1 VIGTTLADRYRIER
15 LIGEG
20 GMGAV
25 FEATQLDT
33 GRRVA
38 VKVISTGDL
47 AKTAE
52 IRARFAREAT
62 AVAALDTRNI
72 VQVLESGTDA
82 QTGLPFMA
90 MELLT
95 GADLQVVLERLG
107 ALPEHLAL
115 RIVAQAC
122 IGLQRAHEAGVV
134 HRDVKPANLFLAN
147 AAIRTRG
154 TEIVVKLLDFGIA
167 KVKMDELGNTAQ
179 GLTRT
184 GNMLGTPLFMSP
196 EQAKG
201 LKSIDGRTD
210 VWSLGAVLYQAV
222 SGAPPHEEETVGQLI
237 LAICSEPV
245 RPVQEIAPW
254 VSPETAAIV
263 HRALRIDPADR
274 YQSAAELLTDVG
286 AVLEGSWSISPEMI
300 VPLPE
305 EQRAQVARRVVVSD
319 KRHIS
324 NRDSMQ
330 EAGVASTTVFDTTG
344 RGRSLL
350 PRSLRRRG
358 AAAVLG
364 VVAVGGALGLAAWLS
379 LRARPS
385 SADLPASPGPAAAAP
400 PPSAAATEAAP
411 SPAITPASPVPAT
424 VRVAVPGATK
434 VTVDGVEVNI
444 VDGAIE
450 VAGALGKRYT
460 VRVMSGTRHAEQEVA
475 VTEAGAFPDRIELGK
490 KPVAAAPLKPSA
502 APAAPPSAAPAAPA
516 HATKFE

>member
-1 VIGTTLADRYRIER
+1 MIGTTLADRYRIER
-15 LIGEG
+15 LLGEG

-25 FEATQLDT
+25 FEATQVDT

-62 AVAALDTRNI
+62 AVAALETRNI

-82 QTGLPFMA
+82 ATGLPFMA

-107 ALPEHLAL
+107 ALPQDLSL

-122 IGLQRAHEAGVV
+122 LGLQRAHEAGVV

-210 VWSLGAVLYQAV
+210 VWSLGAVLYQAL
-222 SGAPPHEEETVGQLI
+222 SGVPPHEQETVGQLI

-245 RPVQEIAPW
+245 RPVQEVAPW
-254 VSPETAAIV
+254 VTPEVAAIV

-274 YQSAAELLTDVG
+274 YQSAAELLADIG
-286 AVLEGSWSISPEMI
+286 AVLDNSWSISPEMI
-300 VPLPE
+300 VPLPA
-305 EQRAQVARRVVVSD
+305 EQRGRVERRVVVSD

-344 RGRSLL
+344 GRGGSII
-350 PRSLRRRG
+350 PRLRRRG
-358 AAAVLG
+358 SAAMLG
-364 VVAVGGALGLAAWLS
+364 GVAVAGVIGLAGWLA
-379 LRARPS
+379 LRARPGTTHM
-385 SADLPASPGPAAAAP
+385 AE
-400 PPSAAATEAAP
+400 PSAAAAVIPPPTPSASVEAPVAP
-411 SPAITPASPVPAT
+411 SITP
-424 VRVAVPGATK
+424 
-434 VTVDGVEVNI
+434 
-444 VDGAIE
+444 
-450 VAGALGKRYT
+450 
-460 VRVMSGTRHAEQEVA
+460 SGTVPSLSALKTCHSRRLRLLRWLVA
-475 VTEAGAFPDRIELGK
+475 KDAGSVQWANSSPSRYFSSTQRPCGRPIDRTRSGVVRISHSKALVNTKSG
-490 KPVAAAPLKPSA
+490 PIGNPHSSA
-502 APAAPPSAAPAAPA
+502 LRSPRSR
-516 HATKFE
+516 

>member
-1 VIGTTLADRYRIER
+1 
-15 LIGEG
+15 
-20 GMGAV
+20 M
-25 FEATQLDT
+25 
-33 GRRVA
+33 
-38 VKVISTGDL
+38 
-47 AKTAE
+47 
-52 IRARFAREAT
+52 
-62 AVAALDTRNI
+62 
-72 VQVLESGTDA
+72 
-82 QTGLPFMA
+82 
-90 MELLT
+90 
-95 GADLQVVLERLG
+95 
-107 ALPEHLAL
+107 
-115 RIVAQAC
+115 
-122 IGLQRAHEAGVV
+122 

-147 AAIRTRG
+147 APIRTRG

-201 LKSIDGRTD
+201 LKTIDGRTD
-210 VWSLGAVLYQAV
+210 IWSLGAVLYQAL
-222 SGAPPHEEETVGQLI
+222 SGAPPHEKETVGQLI
-237 LAICSEPV
+237 LAICSESV

-263 HRALRIDPADR
+263 HRSLRIDPADR

-286 AVLEGSWSISPEMI
+286 AVLDNSWSISPEMI

-305 EQRAQVARRVVVSD
+305 EQRGQVARRVVVSD

-330 EAGVASTTVFDTTG
+330 EAGVASTTIFDTTG
-344 RGRSLL
+344 RGASLL

-358 AAAVLG
+358 AAVLG
-364 VVAVGGALGLAAWLS
+364 VAAVGGALGLAGWLA
-379 LRARPS
+379 LRARPEPS
-385 SADLPASPGPAAAAP
+385 DVP
-400 PPSAAATEAAP
+400 PLPSAAAATPAANAASAETSAAP
-411 SPAITPASPVPAT
+411 TITPASTVPAP

-460 VRVMSGTRHAEQEVA
+460 VRVMSGIRHVEHEVA
-475 VTEAGAFPDRIELGK
+475 ITEAGAFPDRIELGK
-490 KPVAAAPLKPSA
+490 KPVAAAPAAKPST
-502 APAAPPSAAPAAPA
+502 APAAAPSVTPTTPS

>member
-1 VIGTTLADRYRIER
+1 VIGTILADRYRIER

-25 FEATQLDT
+25 FEATQVDT

-82 QTGLPFMA
+82 KSGLPFMA

-107 ALPEHLAL
+107 ALPEQLGL

-147 AAIRTRG
+147 APIRTRG

-210 VWSLGAVLYQAV
+210 VWSLGAVLYQCL

-274 YQSAAELLTDVG
+274 YQSAAELLTDIG
-286 AVLEGSWSISPEMI
+286 AVLDNSWSITPEMI

-305 EQRAQVARRVVVSD
+305 EQRGQVARRVVVSD

-330 EAGVASTTVFDTTG
+330 EAGVASTTIFDTTG
-344 RGRSLL
+344 RGASLL

-364 VVAVGGALGLAAWLS
+364 LAAVGGALGLAAWLA
-379 LRARPS
+379 LRPRVEP
-385 SADLPASPGPAAAAP
+385 ADLPP
-400 PPSAAATEAAP
+400 PPSAAAATPPP
-411 SPAITPASPVPAT
+411 SASAETVPTITPASTVPAP

-444 VDGAIE
+444 VDGSIE

-460 VRVMSGTRHAEQEVA
+460 VRVMSGTRHVEHEVA
-475 VTEAGAFPDRIELGK
+475 ITEAGAFPDRIELGK
-490 KPVAAAPLKPSA
+490 KPVAAPAARPST
-502 APAAPPSAAPAAPA
+502 APAAAPSVTPTAPA